1 MKYLYKIS
9 ERSVVT
15 LLRGVDFDLDEKI
28 IYLKKEKEYISTN
41 YLKHILVSK
50 KSELVSFTFDLNDVE
65 KIQNNIKEAYS

>member
-15 LLRGVDFDLDEKI
+15 LLIGVDFDLDEKI
-28 IYLKKEKEYISTN
+28 IYLKKEKEYIYTN
-41 YLKHILVSK
+41 YLKHILVNK

>member
-28 IYLKKEKEYISTN
+28 IYLKKEKKYISTN